1 MNILIKKI
9 KIERIKKFEL
19 KKRIN
24 LSYKK
29 WHSSINT
36 QRLVVS
42 LANQSLLV
50 THHQLVQAFI
60 QHKRITSKINNM
72 CCVIPILLNWIISQ
86 NCLFIKL
93 IQSELV
99 LETKECSIE
108 KEVFFINKKGWPE
121 SIDPTE
127 QQQYAR
133 FMKKIDKDQNFAG
146 QVKALCEVA

>member
-1 MNILIKKI
+1 
-9 KIERIKKFEL
+9 
-19 KKRIN
+19 
-24 LSYKK
+24 
-29 WHSSINT
+29 
-36 QRLVVS
+36 
-42 LANQSLLV
+42 
-50 THHQLVQAFI
+50 
-60 QHKRITSKINNM
+60 M